1 MRTRRF
7 LAPLIV
13 AAVALLAVDAA
24 HARFMPAQGTPV
36 DRLVKNITAYV
47 AEHPK
52 DANAHYLLGR
62 VHALAFRHNRSI
74 VGIYPKRGP
83 AGQAGLPNVAADA
96 RQPWLRTPPQP
107 VKPGEKPAKPEPL
120 TDEQKIAHVAAS
132 IVAYKKAIEL
142 DPKPAHYHNGLAFV
156 LDKGREFSDRV
167 APPDVRS
174 TDGNPRYAEAAKDFK
189 ELKLPDDDGHDARR
203 DTLKTFWREA
213 AIEKYLDAYNR
224 SNAKDAERQS
234 KPLTGLNSLV
244 SYEAGKAYI
253 ALINSRN
260 MTEGEKQS
268 LASVQKH
275 IAALDGLR
283 RGPVT
288 PIIFRLDRAMP
299 LDMML
304 KPDRIV
310 RFDLDGDGTAERRPW
325 VDPDTAI
332 LCWDPTRSGKIT
344 SGKQLFG
351 SVTFHLYPGDGYT
364 AMNLLDDNRDGELAG
379 SELPGLALWFDRN
392 SNGVSDPGEV
402 TPIEDTPVKALSVRA
417 LTKEGIAPA
426 NPFGLKLKD
435 GRTLPT
441 FDWIA
446 PAVADDE

>member
-1 MRTRRF
+1 
-7 LAPLIV
+7 
-13 AAVALLAVDAA
+13 
-24 HARFMPAQGTPV
+24 
-36 DRLVKNITAYV
+36 
-47 AEHPK
+47 
-52 DANAHYLLGR
+52 
-62 VHALAFRHNRSI
+62 
-74 VGIYPKRGP
+74 
-83 AGQAGLPNVAADA
+83 
-96 RQPWLRTPPQP
+96 
-107 VKPGEKPAKPEPL
+107 
-120 TDEQKIAHVAAS
+120 
-132 IVAYKKAIEL
+132 
-142 DPKPAHYHNGLAFV
+142 
-156 LDKGREFSDRV
+156 
-167 APPDVRS
+167 
-174 TDGNPRYAEAAKDFK
+174 
-189 ELKLPDDDGHDARR
+189 
-203 DTLKTFWREA
+203 
-213 AIEKYLDAYNR
+213 
-224 SNAKDAERQS
+224 
-234 KPLTGLNSLV
+234 
-244 SYEAGKAYI
+244 
-253 ALINSRN
+253 